1 MKSVENIQ
9 LYGTLGCHL
18 CEQAEVLLISVIN
31 KFPGS
36 FHMIRKDIIDH
47 PDLLEQYGER
57 IPVVV
62 RGINDTELGWPFSSV
77 DLEVFLD

>member
-1 MKSVENIQ
+1 
-9 LYGTLGCHL
+9 
-18 CEQAEVLLISVIN
+18 
-31 KFPGS
+31 
-36 FHMIRKDIIDH
+36 MIRKDIIDH